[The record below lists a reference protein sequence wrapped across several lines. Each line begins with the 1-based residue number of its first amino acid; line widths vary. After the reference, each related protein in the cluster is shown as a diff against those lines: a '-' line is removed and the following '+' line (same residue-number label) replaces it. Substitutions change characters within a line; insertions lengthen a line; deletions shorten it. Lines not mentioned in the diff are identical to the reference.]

1 MLIQAPAKLN
11 LFLHVLAR
19 EASGYHQLET
29 LFCELELADELEIRV
44 GGAGITLEVEGAEL
58 GPVGQNLAHRA
69 ALAYRDA
76 RGGME
81 AVQLRLRKRIPT
93 GGGLGGGSSDAA
105 AVLRSLDRLQPE
117 PLGSERLLEI
127 GAALGSDVPF
137 FLCGSPLA
145 LAWGRG
151 GRLLPL
157 EALPAAEVLLAVPA
171 QGVATADAFEALTKS
186 RGMGYGAPARVLRGD
201 RIRGWDDVARLAHND
216 FEPVV
221 FARMPELGEAKA
233 LLQRHGAA
241 PALLT
246 GSGATVFG
254 VFRDA
259 GRLEDA
265 AEALAQAL
273 PALRLIRTR
282 TAAPPRPLPFG

>member
-29 LFCELELADELEIRV
+29 LFCELELADELEV
-44 GGAGITLEVEGAEL
+44 EPTGGEITLEVEGAEP
-58 GPVGQNLAHRA
+58 GPPEQNLVQRA

-76 RGGME
+76 RGGMD
-81 AVQLRLRKRIPT
+81 AVRLRLRKRIPV

-105 AVLRSLDRLQPE
+105 ATLRALDRMQPE
-117 PLGSERLLEI
+117 PLGSARLLEI

-137 FLCGSPLA
+137 FLSGSPLA

-157 EALPAAEVLLAVPA
+157 EALPAAEVLLAVPPR
-171 QGVATADAFEALTKS
+171 GIATAEAFEELARA
-186 RGMGYGAPARVLRGD
+186 RGAGYAAPARVLREE

-216 FEPVV
+216 FEPFV
-221 FARMPELGEAKA
+221 FARLPELGEAKA
-233 LLQRHGAA
+233 LLARHGAA

-254 VFRDA
+254 IFRDPA
-259 GRLEDA
+259 RLQDA
-265 AEALAQAL
+265 AVALARSL
-273 PALRLIRTR
+273 PSLRLIRTR